1 MRACGRKSIKPV
13 LDSALRC
20 SMGIKLTETAR
31 RVLEKRYLLKRNGK
45 VIETP
50 EQMFRRVAKCIAGVE
65 KKYGKSES
73 FVEKLEEDF
82 YKLMSTL
89 TFLPNSPCLMNAG
102 TELGQLSAC
111 FVIPVEDSIEGI
123 FDALKAM
130 AVIQKSGGGTGFSFS
145 RIRPE
150 GDVVRS
156 TGGVASGPVS
166 FMKIFNAATEQIK
179 QGGRRRGANMGI
191 LRVDHPD
198 IEKFITAKLDP
209 KELTNFNISV
219 AVTDSFMEAVRK
231 DLEYDLI
238 NPRTKQPARRVK
250 ARHIWKLIVDSA
262 WASGE
267 PGLVFIDRINKAN
280 PTPKL
285 GEIEATN
292 PCVAGDTLVSTAW
305 GLIPISKLAE
315 LSKVMPVKIAVDKR
329 AKNGAEVSDGT
340 EVKKATSVFR
350 TGVRR
355 VIRIVTHSG
364 FELKVTPDHK
374 ILTTR
379 GWVRASDLK
388 AGVDRV
394 LVQGGKGYFSP
405 SRKLPIE
412 VKNRVKG
419 SNGREYVFNLPEEWS
434 WELGFI
440 LGMLIGDGWIDSSD
454 HVCFSFRKGSED
466 LLYRVKEVVDKW
478 CLKSGT
484 VLDRGREYILS
495 YHSKLIAEF
504 FEKLGVRRVRA
515 RQEEVPWSIF
525 VAPEEAVKG
534 FLCGVFS
541 SDGMISYAEG
551 GNAEVRLAS
560 SSIKLL
566 KQVQLL
572 LLNLGIFSR
581 IHVDRKPKGRACFEH
596 VAKGGEKR
604 AYSPRGCHELVISHR
619 DLVAFLNTVGIVG
632 SRLQPKIKL
641 CLEKANR
648 KRGYRRLYV
657 DVVGRV
663 EDAGESEV
671 YDLIEPDTHSFI
683 ANGIIV
689 HNCGEQPLLPYESCN
704 LGSINLLKVLK
715 AEGGGFEV
723 DWDKLRQV
731 VRLAVRFLDNVIDAN
746 KYPLPEIEKVTKGN
760 RKIGLGVM
768 GFHDMLIRLGVR
780 YDSEE
785 AERVADE
792 VMGFIQR
799 EAREASVELAGEKGA
814 FPNFKDSIYAER
826 GDPPLRNATLTTIAP
841 TGTISI
847 IAGCSSGIEPI
858 FAVCYTRRILEGVF
872 VEVHPLF
879 EEIARE
885 EGFYSRELIER
896 IAKAGSLREIEEVPE
911 KWRRLFVTAHEVPPE
926 WHVRIQAAFQRH
938 VDNAVSKTINLPNSA
953 TREDVEKVFMLAY
966 ELGVKGVTVY
976 RDRCREEQVLQKGF
990 PRAELTPRPRPLVT
1004 SGKTYKLRTGCGNLY
1019 VTINEDALGLCEVFL
1034 HIGKSGGCA
1043 MAQAEAVGRLISLA
1057 LRAGVK
1063 PEAIVKHLRGIRC
1076 HSPSLYQGMQILSC
1090 PDAVGIALE
1099 KHLKAKEK
1107 EKEATREAALVESRA
1122 ETGGGSIHMGAC
1134 PECGGQIVYEGG
1146 CFICYFCGYSK
1157 CG

>member
-1 MRACGRKSIKPV
+1 
-13 LDSALRC
+13 
-20 SMGIKLTETAR
+20 MGMKLTETAR
-31 RVLEKRYLLKRNGK
+31 RVLEKRYLLKKDGK
-45 VIETP
+45 IVETP
-50 EQMFRRVAKCIAGVE
+50 EQMFRRVARCIAGVE
-65 KKYGKSES
+65 RKYGKSDS
-73 FVEKLEEDF
+73 FIEKLEEDF
-82 YKLMSTL
+82 YKLMNTL
-89 TFLPNSPCLMNAG
+89 TFLPNSPTLMNAG

-209 KELTNFNISV
+209 RELTNFNISV
-219 AVTDSFMEAVRK
+219 AATDSFMEAVKK

-238 NPRTKQPARRVK
+238 NPRTKQPVRRVR
-250 ARHIWKLIVDSA
+250 ARQIWKLIIDSA

-305 GLIPISKLAE
+305 GLIPISMLAE
-315 LSKVMPVKIAVDKR
+315 LSEVAPVKIAVDRR
-329 AKNGAEVSDGT
+329 AVNRPEDCVT
-340 EVKKATSVFR
+340 ESSVEIKSAVSVFR

-355 VIRIVTHSG
+355 VVKVVTHSG
-364 FELKVTPDHK
+364 LEIKVTPDHR
-374 ILTTR
+374 ILTAR
-379 GWVRASDLK
+379 GWVKASDLR
-388 AGVDRV
+388 AGKDKV
-394 LVQGGKGYFSP
+394 LVQGGRGYFSQ
-405 SRKLPIE
+405 SRKLPFE
-412 VKNRVKG
+412 VGNRTRG
-419 SNGREYVFNLPEEWS
+419 ADGREHVSNLPEEWS

-440 LGMLIGDGWIDSSD
+440 LGMLTGGGWLDSTD
-454 HVCFSFRKGSED
+454 HVCFSFQKDSID
-466 LLYRVKEVVDKW
+466 LLHKVKDIVDSW
-478 CLKSGT
+478 HIGSGT
-484 VLDRGREYILS
+484 VLDRGQEYILS
-495 YHSKLIAEF
+495 YHSRLLAEF
-504 FEKLGVRRVRA
+504 FEKLGVRRVEAYQR
-515 RQEEVPWSIF
+515 EVPWSIF
-525 VAPEEAVKG
+525 TAPEEAVRG

-541 SDGMISYAEG
+541 SDGTVSYIEG
-551 GNAEVRLAS
+551 GDAEVRLAS
-560 SSIKLL
+560 TSVKLL
-566 KQVQLL
+566 KQIQLL
-572 LLNLGIFSR
+572 LLNLGVLSR
-581 IHVDRKPKGRACFEH
+581 IYADRKPEASFKNIARGS
-596 VAKGGEKR
+596 EKR
-604 AYSPRGCHELVISHR
+604 SCSSRSCHELAISR
-619 DLVAFLNTVGIVG
+619 GDLVCFLNTVGFAA
-632 SRLQPKIKL
+632 SKLQARARLF
-641 CLEKANR
+641 LEEAEGK
-648 KRGYRRLYV
+648 KGCYHRLYA
-657 DVVGRV
+657 DLV
-663 EDAGESEV
+663 ESIEDLGEEEV
-671 YDLIEPDTHSFI
+671 YDLIEPETHSFI

-704 LGSINLLKVLK
+704 LGSINLLKVLR
-715 AEGGGFEV
+715 AEGGRFEV
-723 DWDKLRQV
+723 DWDRLRQV

-746 KYPLPEIEKVTKGN
+746 RYPLPEIEEMTKGN

-785 AERVADE
+785 AEEVADK
-792 VMGFIQR
+792 VMSFIHR
-799 EAREASVELAGEKGA
+799 EAREASIELADEKGA
-814 FPNFKDSIYAER
+814 FPNFKHSIYAER

-858 FAVCYTRRILEGVF
+858 FAICYTRRVLEGAF
-872 VEVHPLF
+872 FEVHPLF

-911 KWRRLFVTAHEVPPE
+911 KWRRLFITAHEIPAE
-926 WHVRIQAAFQRH
+926 WHVRIQAAFQKH
-938 VDNAVSKTINLPNSA
+938 VDNAVSKTINLPSSA

-990 PRAELTPRPRPLVT
+990 PRAELMPRPRPLVT
-1004 SGKTYKLRTGCGNLY
+1004 SGMTYKLRTGCGNLY
-1019 VTINEDALGLCEVFL
+1019 VTINEDDLGLCEVFL

-1099 KHLKAKEK
+1099 KHLKLREK
-1107 EKEATREAALVESRA
+1107 EKGTGVRGGEEPVSKLGEESQEATV
-1122 ETGGGSIHMGAC
+1122 HMGAC
-1134 PECGGQIVYEGG
+1134 PECGGQIVYEGR
-1146 CFICYFCGYSK
+1146 CFVCYFCGYSK